1 MLTLLCSLL
10 CTNQPNILLIM
21 VDDLG
26 WRDTSVRN
34 GPPEDLTQAQL
45 HTPHI
50 QRLADEGDITLDFLA
65 AYTGVTKRNALARV
79 LGENI
84 VKVNVSVWQLP

>member
-1 MLTLLCSLL
+1 MLTLLFSLL

-34 GPPEDLTQAQL
+34 GPP
-45 HTPHI
+45 
-50 QRLADEGDITLDFLA
+50 
-65 AYTGVTKRNALARV
+65 
-79 LGENI
+79 
-84 VKVNVSVWQLP
+84 